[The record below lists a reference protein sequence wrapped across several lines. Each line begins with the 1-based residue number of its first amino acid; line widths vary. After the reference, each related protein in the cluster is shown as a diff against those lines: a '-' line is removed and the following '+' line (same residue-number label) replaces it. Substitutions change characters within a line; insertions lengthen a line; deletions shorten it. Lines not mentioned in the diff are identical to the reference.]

1 MAKSGLRKVM
11 KSVRG
16 KHGTVRRAYY
26 MKSGSA
32 APKRSRSLHSEAP
45 GGEASR
51 TRRAIGTIVGGMVG
65 AGVGALFG
73 AGAGAAAGGIHAKST
88 LHRSAMWHA
97 GINTE
102 HGNVHPSVARAV
114 TANFIKNNPASASA
128 HMTRGIAGSA
138 AIFGTGGA
146 VAGGAFGAALGY
158 AAASRLGRGGRAG
171 SGRSLASA
179 NPGGNW
185 SERFT
190 GEYRPTP
197 IRDHERP
204 DSLRNSPSEY
214 NRRHTDNQKRSRP

>member
-26 MKSGSA
+26 MKSASA
-32 APKRSRSLHSEAP
+32 APSGKSLRSAAP

-146 VAGGAFGAALGY
+146 VTGGAFGAALGY
-158 AAASRLGRGGRAG
+158 AAAARLGRGGRAG
-171 SGRSLASA
+171 
-179 NPGGNW
+179 
-185 SERFT
+185 
-190 GEYRPTP
+190 
-197 IRDHERP
+197 
-204 DSLRNSPSEY
+204 
-214 NRRHTDNQKRSRP
+214 RSR

>member
-32 APKRSRSLHSEAP
+32 APKGRSLRSAAP

-114 TANFIKNNPASASA
+114 TANFVKNNPASASA

-171 SGRSLASA
+171 RGQSLASQG
-179 NPGGNW
+179 PSRNW

-197 IRDHERP
+197 IQPHERP
-204 DSLRNSPSEY
+204 DAIHNSPSEY